1 MRRGNSKVML
11 TTGPVVSG
19 AHNLLGFLI
28 GTDGVN
34 DPRFSLH
41 NGEDETGKEV
51 VPSTTYDASQ
61 LGANG
66 AMFSFYLPCMDGIYF
81 YKESGANDE
90 VIVYYEVA

>member
-61 LGANG
+61 WGP
-66 AMFSFYLPCMDGIYF
+66 MVPCFRFISPAWM
-81 YKESGANDE
+81 ESTSTKSQGPTTR
-90 VIVYYEVA
+90 